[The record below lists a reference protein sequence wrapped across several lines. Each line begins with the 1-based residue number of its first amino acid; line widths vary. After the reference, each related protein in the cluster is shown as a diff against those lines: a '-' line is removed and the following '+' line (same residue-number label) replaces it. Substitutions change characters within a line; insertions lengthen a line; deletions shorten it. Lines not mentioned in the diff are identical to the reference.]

1 MCPGNSSG
9 GRVLYWE
16 IPFHAGLYRA
26 WFSVRCGNEQALRNR
41 THSESSLSSPFSAAL
56 THLLYSLFPLQHHR
70 ARYWNEQHFAALAKV
85 ESVAEKHGLTLAEVA
100 LRWLSHHS
108 LLKRELGDAVIIG
121 ASSVKHVEQ
130 NLVDLEK
137 GPLREFLS

>member
-1 MCPGNSSG
+1 MHP
-9 GRVLYWE
+9 
-16 IPFHAGLYRA
+16 
-26 WFSVRCGNEQALRNR
+26 
-41 THSESSLSSPFSAAL
+41 ESALSSPFSAAL
-56 THLLYSLFPLQHHR
+56 THSLYSLLPPQHHR

-137 GPLREFLS
+137 GPLREYSL